1 MCFRV
6 SCYVQC
12 LVLRSG
18 NGMIKSRVKPELKPS
33 LDVGIYRIGSYIISS
48 RATRLYRLVHLLGL
62 GATDVV

>member
-1 MCFRV
+1 MNECGC
-6 SCYVQC
+6 SCSV
-12 LVLRSG
+12 VASRSG
-18 NGMIKSRVKPELKPS
+18 NDMIKSRVKPELKPS